1 MGLREQLMGVLR
13 SRDAQ
18 RIRFSFS
25 GSTGISIAVDGST
38 FRRVAQAVEE
48 NQISVQSSATV
59 PRGWAKYSARAENG
73 DAANTFYIGAGDHS
87 SRDFDGLLIHESVH
101 ASFDL
106 TRTTI
111 PWLDNETTAYIA
123 QGYYLRNTGYPRSR
137 MDTLGMPYYGV
148 MIVDSIIR
156 DGSVDQFWLDAL
168 HGSLESSPT
177 YHNYIRTTFEGDG

>member
-1 MGLREQLMGVLR
+1 MGLREQLIRTLR
-13 SRDAQ
+13 SNDAQ
-18 RIRFSFS
+18 RIHFTFS
-25 GSTGISIAVDGST
+25 GSTGVDISVDGST

-48 NQISVQSSATV
+48 NRIDVQSSATV

-73 DAANTFYIGAGDHS
+73 DAANTFYLGAGDHS

-106 TRTTI
+106 TRTSI
-111 PWLDNETTAYIA
+111 PWLDNEVTAYIA
-123 QGYYLRNTGYPRSR
+123 QGYYLRNTGYPRTR

-148 MIVDSIIR
+148 MIVDSIVR
-156 DGSVDQFWLDAL
+156 GEGVDAFWVEQLQGA
-168 HGSLESSPT
+168 LESSPT